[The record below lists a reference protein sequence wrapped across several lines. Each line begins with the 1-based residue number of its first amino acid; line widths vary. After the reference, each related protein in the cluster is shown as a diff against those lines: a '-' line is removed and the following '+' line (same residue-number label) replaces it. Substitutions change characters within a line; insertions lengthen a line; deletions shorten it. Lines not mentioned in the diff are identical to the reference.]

1 MNKDVRMMLR
11 IHIFLRWTTRLGVA
25 VLFALHTGC
34 GEQTPAATDP
44 LPSDTTDVPISGD
57 SLYLASRA
65 TGLITDSRLT
75 EISGIA
81 PSRIRGDVL
90 WVHNDSGDK
99 ARLYAIDSTGRLIA
113 VVSILGTTAVD
124 WEDMAS
130 ASIQGIPRLYIAD
143 VGDNAASRQS
153 ITVYRCTEPG
163 VDPASPEAT
172 FSIDAERMVLRY
184 PDGPRDC
191 EALFVDPVDE
201 TLYLIAKSGNETCGV
216 YRTSWKAGD
225 TAVVLESVGVL
236 RIPSPFS
243 PLRLVTAADLAADRS
258 AVLVRTYGA
267 LYEYRGSGSPLQLLQ
282 GAPRTVSGAPM
293 QPQAEAACYDKNAGG
308 IFLATEG
315 NGQPLQ
321 YMPRRSGQ

>member
-1 MNKDVRMMLR
+1 MNKDVRMKLR
-11 IHIFLRWTTRLGVA
+11 LHILLRWTTRLGVA
-25 VLFALHTGC
+25 LLLALHTGC
-34 GEQTPAATDP
+34 GEQTPAAPDP
-44 LPSDTTDVPISGD
+44 LPSDTTSVPVSGD

-113 VVSILGTTAVD
+113 VVNIDGATAVD
-124 WEDMAS
+124 WEDVAS

-163 VDPASPEAT
+163 VDPAASETAI
-172 FSIDAERMVLRY
+172 SIDAERMVLRY

-216 YRTSWKAGD
+216 YRTSWKASD

-243 PLRLVTAADLAADRS
+243 PLRLVTAADLAADGS
-258 AVLVRTYGA
+258 SVLVRTYGA
-267 LYEYRGSGSPLQLLQ
+267 LYEYRGNGSPMQLLQ
-282 GAPRTVSGAPM
+282 NTPRSLRGTPM
-293 QPQAEAACYDKNAGG
+293 QPQAEAACYDKNSKG

-315 NGQPLQ
+315 SGYPLQ
-321 YMPRRSGQ
+321 YLMRKSGR